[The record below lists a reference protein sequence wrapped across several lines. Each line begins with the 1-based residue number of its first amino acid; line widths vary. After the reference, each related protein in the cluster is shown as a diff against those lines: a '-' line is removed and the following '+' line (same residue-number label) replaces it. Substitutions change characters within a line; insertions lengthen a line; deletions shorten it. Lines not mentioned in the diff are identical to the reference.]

1 MANRIVPFSFKKD
14 GIYYFVRRV
23 PGDLR
28 AHYDTGRLSFSLRT
42 RNAVQASARA
52 LAQSAKLDEFWS
64 QLRMGKTT
72 LPGQHRLVTTLAR
85 EDLGPSATEALEM
98 YLRLRGN
105 GRSGT
110 FASAATRAIDYLVAS
125 KKNKPLLAYSKA
137 DATGFRDE
145 LFERGLASASVVR
158 IFTSLRAVT
167 TFALTEYGLSDPSPF
182 AGIYLDRSITG
193 PARTSVPTESIRLI
207 QTKCRELDDDVRW
220 LVALISDTGLRLAEA
235 AGLALADLRVEE
247 PLPHVVVRPHP
258 WRSLKTQGSE
268 RTVPLVGASL
278 WAAKR
283 IIASRPGNYAFP
295 RYTKEGRTNAN
306 SASAALNK
314 WMGTVIP
321 EGVLHGFRHSLR
333 DRLRAVECPSEI
345 ADQLGGWVTDGG
357 EGKNYGSGYP
367 LEVLT
372 KWMSLLPL
380 DEAPACHNHPRASR
394 QEAIAA
400 YSKS

>member
-42 RNAVQASARA
+42 KNPLQASARA
-52 LAQSAKLDEFWS
+52 LAQSAKLDEFWA
-64 QLRMGKTT
+64 QLRVGKSTI
-72 LPGQHRLVTTLAR
+72 PGQHRLVTTHGR
-85 EDLGPSATEALEM
+85 EDLGPTATEALEM
-98 YLRLRGN
+98 YLRLKGN

-110 FASAATRAIDYLVAS
+110 FSTAATRAINYLVAS

-137 DATGFRDE
+137 DATSFRDE

-167 TFALTEYGLSDPSPF
+167 TFALSEYGSSDPSPF
-182 AGIYLDRSITG
+182 AGIYLDRSVSG
-193 PARTSVPTESIRLI
+193 PARTSVPVESIRLI
-207 QTKCRELDDDVRW
+207 QARCREYDDDLRW

-235 AGLALADLRVEE
+235 AGLAIADIRLDVEY
-247 PLPHVVVRPHP
+247 PHLIVQPHP
-258 WRSLKTQGSE
+258 WRSLKTLGSE
-268 RTVPLVGASL
+268 RLVPLVGASL
-278 WAAKR
+278 WAAQR
-283 IIASRPGNYAFP
+283 VVASTSGHYAFP
-295 RYTKEGRTNAN
+295 RYTKDGRANAN

-314 WMGTVIP
+314 WMSTVVP

-333 DRLRAVECPSEI
+333 DRLRAVECPPDI

-357 EGKNYGSGYP
+357 EGRNYGSGYP
-367 LEVLT
+367 LEILA
-372 KWMSLLPL
+372 KWMAMLPL
-380 DEAPACHNHPRASR
+380 ADRSL
-394 QEAIAA
+394 
-400 YSKS
+400 S